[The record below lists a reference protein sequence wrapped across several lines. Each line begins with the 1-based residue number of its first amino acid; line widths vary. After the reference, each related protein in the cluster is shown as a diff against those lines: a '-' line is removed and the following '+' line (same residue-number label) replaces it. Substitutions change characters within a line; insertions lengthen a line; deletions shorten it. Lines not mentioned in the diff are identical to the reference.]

1 MIEIEA
7 VTQVSD
13 ELVQAFERLVP
24 QLTAFSTPPTRV
36 ELEEIVSSRAS
47 QLLAARAEPGGP
59 ILGVLTLVI
68 FRTPTGL
75 HAWIEDVVVEEG
87 QRRQGIGAA
96 LAQAGLERAAH
107 LGAKTVKLTSRPA
120 RESANRLYQRLGF
133 IQRDTNLYEYKFS
146 EPKSEG

>member
-1 MIEIEA
+1 MIVIEP

-24 QLTAFSTPPTRV
+24 QLTAFSAPPTRAD
-36 ELEEIVSSRAS
+36 LEEIVSSQAS

-59 ILGVLTLVI
+59 ILGVLTLVV
-68 FRTPTGL
+68 FRTPTGR

-96 LAQAGLERAAH
+96 LTQAGLERASR

-120 RESANRLYQRLGF
+120 RESAVRLYLRLGF
-133 IQRDTNLYEYKFS
+133 VRHNTNLFEYKFS
-146 EPKSEG
+146 ESNSEG

>member
-1 MIEIEA
+1 MIEIEQ
-7 VTQVSD
+7 VTEVSD

-24 QLTAFSTPPTRV
+24 QLTAFSAPPTRAD
-36 ELEEIVSSRAS
+36 LEEMLSSRAS
-47 QLLAARAEPGGP
+47 SLLAARPEPGGP

-87 QRRQGIGAA
+87 ERRRGIGAA
-96 LAQAGLERAAH
+96 LAQAGLERAAR

-120 RESANRLYQRLGF
+120 RESAIRLYQRLGF
-133 IQRDTNLYEYKFS
+133 VRRNTDLYEYKFA
-146 EPKSEG
+146 EQKSEG